1 MMLLALMAF
10 GVGMF
15 FARRG
20 RASDSQDSQLEQL
33 RVAVSKADAKPA
45 TWLAYGKALQ
55 GAKQYTSG
63 VLAYDQVLKVDPYN
77 REARQGCTYCKA
89 VLNDGNK
96 LAQFIEETIR
106 VDPKLAKKMFE
117 EMPELQQYLAQE
129 RFKNLKLD
137 AIAGSMD

>member
-20 RASDSQDSQLEQL
+20 RASDAQDSQLAQL
-33 RVAVSKADAKPA
+33 QIAVGKPDAKPA

-55 GAKQYTSG
+55 SAKQYTSA

-89 VLNDGNK
+89 VLNDANK
-96 LAQFIEETIR
+96 LAQFIEDTIR
-106 VDPKLAKKMFE
+106 VDPKLAKAMFE
-117 EMPELQQYLAQE
+117 QMPELQKYLSEQ
-129 RFKNLKLD
+129 RFKDLKLD